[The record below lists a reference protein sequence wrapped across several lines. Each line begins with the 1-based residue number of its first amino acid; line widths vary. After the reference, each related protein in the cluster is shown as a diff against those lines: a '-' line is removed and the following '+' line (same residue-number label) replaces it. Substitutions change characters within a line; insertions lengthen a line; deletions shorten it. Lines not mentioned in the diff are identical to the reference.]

1 MKRTLTLLLL
11 TAAPLCA
18 ATLDTTVTG
27 DTFIRNDSASNA
39 SQNWNEDPGN
49 RFIVG
54 SSGGTNN
61 FRGMVKFDVA
71 AIVNDVNTI
80 GGGNFAN
87 LIINSAS
94 LKVFE
99 AQGNAATLNVIV
111 NQYGF
116 AFVPTNNS
124 WNSPASGDTTPG
136 GTVGSVLGSQS
147 ITWDATSN
155 NQDATITLSSSLL
168 KTFIAGHLANSIN
181 FILTTDTPPTKFI
194 SISSDRAAT
203 SARDARLVVDYTV
216 VPTVNGLANGD
227 FEAAT
232 GSGVFPVGW
241 TPTGAPS
248 AVAPFLPDGGGAA
261 AVNLAPTQGILQ
273 DFAPTP
279 AVAMENFQ
287 TDFAFQIGSAS
298 QAHRIRMEGDNGGD
312 LVTIRLV
319 TSPGGTDSIQ
329 VFDTDSFI
337 PALSGLNIVPE
348 TPYYLRVIGR
358 QFGLAGRKYTIGFST
373 DGVTYTTSADLLAF
387 EDAANEKFETVTFEC
402 GATFGSSLSIDN
414 VALSTPPDDS
424 FVTWM
429 LGFAFEVG
437 ADTSMEGDADRDGI
451 ANALENIFGTAPD
464 VFSTG
469 VVMIEGSPGSVI
481 FTHPLNPNP
490 AGDLDY
496 DYQWSTD
503 LAEWKS
509 TGEANTAGTIV
520 DFETDL
526 IGNEVTVYADVTGS
540 ATTLFTRIVTTTVP

>member
-1 MKRTLTLLLL
+1 MKRTLTLLL

-27 DTFIRNDSASNA
+27 DTFIRNDSPANA
-39 SQNWNEDPGN
+39 NQNWNEEPGN

-61 FRGMVKFDVA
+61 FRGMVKFDVS

-99 AQGNAATLNVIV
+99 AQGSATTVNVIV

-116 AFVPTNNS
+116 AFVPSNNS

-136 GTVGSVLGSQS
+136 GTIGAVLGSQS
-147 ITWDATSN
+147 ITWDALSS
-155 NQDATITLSSSLL
+155 NQDATIPLSNSLL
-168 KTFIAGHLANSIN
+168 RTFISGHLANSIH
-181 FILTTDTPPTKFI
+181 FILTTNTPATNFF
-194 SISSDRAAT
+194 SISSDRAT
-203 SARDARLVVDYTV
+203 TPARDARLTVDYTV
-216 VPTVNGLANGD
+216 VPAVNGLANGD
-227 FEAAT
+227 FEAAS

-248 AVAPFLPDGGGAA
+248 SVAPFLPEGGGAA
-261 AVNLAPTQGILQ
+261 ALSLAPSQGILQ
-273 DFAPTP
+273 DIAPT
-279 AVAMENFQ
+279 AASAMENFQ
-287 TDFAFQIGSAS
+287 TDFAFQIGSES

-319 TSPGGTDSIQ
+319 TNPDGTDSIE
-329 VFDTDSFI
+329 VFNTASFI
-337 PALSGLNIVPE
+337 PALSGLTIVPE

-358 QFGLAGRKYTIGFST
+358 QFGLAGRKYTVGFST
-373 DGVTYTTSADLLAF
+373 DGVTYTTSSDLFAF
-387 EDAANEKFETVTFEC
+387 HNTANEKFETVTFEC
-402 GATFGSSLSIDN
+402 GATAGSSLSIDN

-424 FVTWM
+424 FFTWM

-451 ANALENIFGTAPD
+451 ANTLENIFGTAPD
-464 VFSTG
+464 AFSTG
-469 VVMIEGSPGSVI
+469 PAVISSSAGSVI
-481 FTHPLNPNP
+481 FTHPLNPSP
-490 AGDLDY
+490 ASDLDY

-503 LAEWKS
+503 LAEWKF

-520 DFETDL
+520 DFDTD
-526 IGNEVTVYADVTGS
+526 IVGNQVTVHADVTGS

>member
-11 TAAPLCA
+11 AAAPLCA

-27 DTFIRNDSASNA
+27 DTYIRGDNSTVAN
-39 SQNWNEDPGN
+39 QNFNEDTAN

-54 SSGGTNN
+54 SNGGPNN
-61 FRGMVKFDVA
+61 SRGMVKFDVS
-71 AIVNDVNTI
+71 AIINDVNTI

-99 AQGNAATLNVIV
+99 AQGSAVTVNVIV

-116 AFVPTNNS
+116 AFIPSNNS

-136 GTVGSVLGSQS
+136 GTIGAVLGSQS
-147 ITWDATSN
+147 ISWNATSN
-155 NQDATITLSSSLL
+155 DNDATIPLSSSLL
-168 KTFIAGHLANSIN
+168 RTFIAGHLANSIH
-181 FILTTDTPPTKFI
+181 FILTTNTPATNFV

-203 SARDARLVVDYTV
+203 PARDARLTVDYTV
-216 VPTVNGLANGD
+216 VPSVNGLANGD
-227 FEAAT
+227 FEAAS
-232 GSGVFPVGW
+232 GSGAFPVGW
-241 TPTGAPS
+241 TRTGAPS
-248 AVAPFLPDGGGAA
+248 SVAPFLPDGGGAA
-261 AVNLAPTQGILQ
+261 AVNLATSQGILQ
-273 DFAPTP
+273 DFAPT
-279 AVAMENFQ
+279 AAGAMENFQ
-287 TDFAFQIGSAS
+287 TDFAFQIGSES
-298 QAHRIRMEGDNGGD
+298 QAHRIRMEGNNGGD
-312 LVTIRLV
+312 LVTIRLF
-319 TSPGGTDSIQ
+319 TNSDGTDSIE
-329 VFDTDSFI
+329 VFNAASFV
-337 PALSGLNIVPE
+337 PALSGLTIAPE

-358 QFGLAGRKYTIGFST
+358 KFGGVGRKYTVGFST
-373 DGVTYTTSADLLAF
+373 DGVTYTTSSDLFAF
-387 EDAANEKFETVTFEC
+387 HNTANEKFETVTFEC

-424 FVTWM
+424 FSTWM
-429 LGFAFEVG
+429 LGFAFEAG
-437 ADTSMEGDADRDGI
+437 ADTSMEGDADQDGI

-464 VFSTG
+464 AFSTG
-469 VVMIEGSPGSVI
+469 PAVISSSPGSVI
-481 FTHPLNPNP
+481 FTHPLNPSP

-520 DFETDL
+520 DFDTD
-526 IGNEVTVYADVTGS
+526 IDGNEVTVYADVTGS